1 MNETTISPAA
11 AHPPADIRA
20 ARDYRALAERIL
32 PPAAWAYLQD
42 GDPPAGNA
50 DAAAFAARAPIPRP
64 LRELRGG
71 HTRLRLL
78 GQSLAHPILLAPVA
92 YQRLFHADGERA
104 SAMAAAAQDGQS
116 VISSLASQPLEAI
129 AAAARGADGE
139 GPWFQ
144 LYWQGGREPTLQL
157 LHRALAAGCSAVV
170 FTVDAP
176 VKRASLHLPPG
187 IAAVNLPPASDPVVG
202 EGQSIVFDGWMARAP
217 TWDDLAWLRHHTR
230 LPLLLKG
237 ILHAEDA
244 ERAIGLGCDGIVV
257 SSHGGRVLPGAP
269 SALEALPA
277 VVKRV
282 RGRAAVLF
290 DSGIRGGGD
299 VFTALALGASAV
311 MVGRPYVWGLAAA
324 GAIGVAHVIRLL
336 RDELEMTMALCGC
349 PRVDTIAPHCLG

>member
-1 MNETTISPAA
+1 MNETATPPAA
-11 AHPPADIRA
+11 TQPPAGIRA
-20 ARDYRALAERIL
+20 ARDYRVLAERIL
-32 PPAAWAYLQD
+32 SPAAWAYLQD
-42 GDPPAGNA
+42 GEAETGDAN
-50 DAAAFAARAPIPRP
+50 AAAFATRAPMPRP

-71 HTRLRLL
+71 HSRLRLL

-92 YQRLFHADGERA
+92 YQRLFHADGECA
-104 SAMAAAAQDGQS
+104 SALAAAAQDGQS
-116 VISSLASQPLEAI
+116 VISSLASQPLEEI
-129 AAAARGADGE
+129 ATAGRGADGE

-144 LYWQGGREPTLQL
+144 LYWQGGREATLEL

-187 IAAVNLPPASDPVVG
+187 IAAVNQPAMPDPAVG

-217 TWDDLAWLRHHTR
+217 TWDDLAWLRRHTR

-244 ERAIGLGCDGIVV
+244 ERAIGLGCDGVIV

-269 SALEALPA
+269 ASLDALPA

-282 RGRAAVLF
+282 RGRVPVLL

-299 VFTALALGASAV
+299 VFAALALGASAV

-349 PRVDTIAPHCLG
+349 PRLDTIAPHCLG